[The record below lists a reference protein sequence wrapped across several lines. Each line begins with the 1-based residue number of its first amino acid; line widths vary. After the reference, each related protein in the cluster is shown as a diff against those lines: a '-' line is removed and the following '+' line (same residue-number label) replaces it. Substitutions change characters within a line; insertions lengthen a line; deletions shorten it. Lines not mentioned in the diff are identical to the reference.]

1 MLDNMAPL
9 RQAMEEMDAQD
20 PAVSL
25 AAKDRAAQILK
36 DNDLNFTKMAELI
49 EQRRLLLRPKI
60 LASMKRMDHE
70 MLGEVSFRETGNALR
85 REGQSFRQ
93 VADAL
98 ELNRGLAPQHEDSLH
113 TSEPSHEMAI
123 EPGRRA
129 PLRAASGL
137 TSIFFFP
144 LRHPFWFFV
153 IAFAAVGLIYIVSSL
168 AVTDRPRG
176 GTQAVASATPS
187 CPIPPCSASP
197 SATPSATSSATIAG
211 TPPTTTPTPSAN
223 APTSLPP
230 TASTCPPTSTSSR
243 DASGASSSTSSR
255 DARGA
260 SSSTS
265 SRDTSG
271 ASSSTS
277 SRDTSGASSSTS
289 SRDAHGASSST
300 SSRDAY
306 GASSST
312 SSRDAYGASSSTSTV
327 NDCTQR
333 MSAPRFGSLIPD
345 RYRRNSIS
353 AGQCVSGVGGCR
365 WGGGHF

>member
-1 MLDNMAPL
+1 MLDNMASL

-20 PAVSL
+20 PAASL

-98 ELNRGLAPQHEDSLH
+98 ELNRGLEPQHEDSLL

-129 PLRAASGL
+129 PLRAASGR

-144 LRHPFWFFV
+144 LRHPFWFFL
-153 IAFAAVGLIYIVSSL
+153 IALAAVGLIYIVSSL
-168 AVTDRPRG
+168 GVTDRPRG
-176 GTQAVASATPS
+176 DRTQAVVSATPS
-187 CPIPPCSASP
+187 CPTPPCSASP
-197 SATPSATSSATIAG
+197 SATPSATSSATVAG
-211 TPPTTTPTPSAN
+211 TPPTTTSTPSPN
-223 APTSLPP
+223 AATSLPP
-230 TASTCPPTSTSSR
+230 TASPCPPTSTSSR
-243 DASGASSSTSSR
+243 DAY
-255 DARGA
+255 
-260 SSSTS
+260 
-265 SRDTSG
+265 
-271 ASSSTS
+271 
-277 SRDTSGASSSTS
+277 
-289 SRDAHGASSST
+289 GASSST

-312 SSRDAYGASSSTSTV
+312 SSRDAYGASSSKSTV
-327 NDCTQR
+327 NDCTEMR
-333 MSAPRFGSLIPD
+333 PAPIFGSLIPT
-345 RYRRNSIS
+345 RHRRDSTS
-353 AGQCVSGVGGCR
+353 AGQCVRGVGGCR
-365 WGGGHF
+365 WGGGQF